1 MKAGTGGKEA
11 EEIPAPPAEET
22 NDIDYDALYSRLFPQ
37 PATYIRVSHTVEE
50 LTGCQYNMVSE
61 DDVWLQAF
69 NRGRNA
75 REGLSEDNFERIMES
90 LEKTAEEATPYAGLD
105 STILPYET
113 LSKELKKRTNDPELL
128 NVAADV
134 YEHWKARRETSS
146 GHSIQPSLKFE
157 THQENDDADPYV
169 CFRRR
174 EARQTR
180 KTRARD
186 TQSTDKIKQLR
197 KQLEEARTL
206 IKLVHQREVQK
217 RLLLKTD
224 SELFEQRCTVRDAK
238 RRLGIKDHSDED
250 FITQKVRPPT
260 AVVQTIANSDQ
271 PQKRKSE
278 FSQIQRVPPGSALR
292 HLGRSDG
299 RPMDADLELLSDR
312 LEQKEKLL
320 QKEIDDKIQQHGKWN
335 LGHVDLTQEPL
346 SPVNGQGPETGFRP
360 ATAQYQYLMTPPSSV
375 TSESFDLP
383 SPAQE
388 KPEPLTY
395 RYSSPPEEENRGQP
409 AYRRRFGRGGRLWID
424 RRGMS
429 SACKTIENVS
439 SDRWKYD
446 QDDEEEQP
454 VYEMD
459 PYNTKALR
467 FRATIPFPPHYFQHG
482 RQDSRARP
490 GPPPANSRAIAPV
503 QHPAN
508 PP

>member
-11 EEIPAPPAEET
+11 EEIPAPPAEESK
-22 NDIDYDALYSRLFPQ
+22 DIDYDGLYSKIFVQ

-69 NRGRNA
+69 NQGRH
-75 REGLSEDNFERIMES
+75 GQKPLSEDDFERIMES
-90 LEKTAEEATPYAGLD
+90 FEKTAEEATPYAALD
-105 STILPYET
+105 QTVIPFGNLND
-113 LSKELKKRTNDPELL
+113 ELKKRTKSQDIL
-128 NVAADV
+128 NLAADV
-134 YEHWKARRETSS
+134 YEHWKARRQTSS

-157 THQENDDADPYV
+157 THQDNDDADPYV

-197 KQLEEARTL
+197 RQLEEART
-206 IKLVHQREVQK
+206 IVKLVHQREVQK
-217 RLLLKTD
+217 KRLLEID
-224 SELFEQRCTVRDAK
+224 STIFEQRARVKDAK
-238 RRLGIKDHSDED
+238 RGLGVKDSDED
-250 FITQKVRPPT
+250 LITQKVRAPIP
-260 AVVQTIANSDQ
+260 AGWIIADFIQ

-299 RPMDADLELLSDR
+299 RPMEADLELLSER
-312 LEQKEKLL
+312 LEEKEKQL
-320 QKEIDDKIQQHGKWN
+320 QKEIDDKIQQHSKWN
-335 LGHVDLTQEPL
+335 QGHVDLTQEPL

-388 KPEPLTY
+388 KPDPLTY

-429 SACKTIENVS
+429 SACKNIENEP

-459 PYNTKALR
+459 PYDTKALR
-467 FRATIPFPPHYFQHG
+467 FRATIPFPPHYFQNG
-482 RQDSRARP
+482 RQDSRPRP